1 MNRENSMLEGS
12 QLSIFFGASKYS
24 SEKTDG
30 NSDEKCWSCWDS
42 GFAFNV
48 LSSKQMSLGK
58 SGWVLAIITLPASHW
73 ESTSSTVLLKKI
85 RTSELQDPWIHVSNA
100 NVEVPSFR
108 HLSLVGVLP
117 WYKPNINAQR
127 RKRFL
132 SFSITFVS
140 MFRQIKVPIS
150 NASPQLPTGHVL
162 WQQLPAPGLW
172 QWKSCGPI
180 ACGTK
185 ILAIAM
191 TGFTNWHLWQNVAW
205 ICMNDLNDHFI
216 MRLHHGGGP
225 HTKWSKCTQH
235 RASIR
240 CRCGFHEA
248 LELSW
253 IIWHLGWNHVFIVT

>member
-117 WYKPNINAQR
+117 WYNQTSTLKEGNGFSVSR
-127 RKRFL
+127 SL
-132 SFSITFVS
+132 SFRCFD
-140 MFRQIKVPIS
+140 
-150 NASPQLPTGHVL
+150 
-162 WQQLPAPGLW
+162 
-172 QWKSCGPI
+172 KSRCQFQ
-180 ACGTK
+180 
-185 ILAIAM
+185 M
-191 TGFTNWHLWQNVAW
+191 
-205 ICMNDLNDHFI
+205 
-216 MRLHHGGGP
+216 LHHSCQLAMFFGSSFQLLDCDNGRVVDP
-225 HTKWSKCTQH
+225 
-235 RASIR
+235 
-240 CRCGFHEA
+240 
-248 LELSW
+248 
-253 IIWHLGWNHVFIVT
+253 

>member
-1 MNRENSMLEGS
+1 MRNVEPAETLALHSMCS
-12 QLSIFFGASKYS
+12 AVSK
-24 SEKTDG
+24 
-30 NSDEKCWSCWDS
+30 C
-42 GFAFNV
+42 
-48 LSSKQMSLGK
+48 
-58 SGWVLAIITLPASHW
+58 HW
-73 ESTSSTVLLKKI
+73 ESLDGSWRSSHYQPHIGRARPAQCCWKKKEHQSCRIPESMSRTLTSRYPASDISHLWVCYLGTNQTSTLKEGNGF
-85 RTSELQDPWIHVSNA
+85 SVSRSI
-100 NVEVPSFR
+100 SFR
-108 HLSLVGVLP
+108 CF
-117 WYKPNINAQR
+117 QE
-127 RKRFL
+127 
-132 SFSITFVS
+132 
-140 MFRQIKVPIS
+140 IKVPIS

-240 CRCGFHEA
+240 YRCGFHEA